1 MILRVILGSRNNDE
15 IYGTARNDVIY
26 SGRGDDV
33 IHGGSGNDRLI
44 GGDGNDRIDGGTGND
59 RLSGDAGDDLL
70 LGQAGNDALDGGS
83 GNDVLDGGLGSDEI
97 DAGSGNDTVVFTFS
111 ERGSSFDELAGGSGI
126 DTLRLVFSETEW
138 ARADV
143 RARVAALDAF
153 IDANTG
159 RSGQANSRTFESSLL
174 GFSAQQFERLEVV
187 VLQEN
192 QAPVLESDSAT
203 TLEDQPV
210 RIAVLANDSDP
221 DGDAL
226 TVTAATA
233 GHGSVVVN
241 ADGTLTYLADE
252 NYNGVDVI
260 LYTVSDG
267 TVTQAATV
275 SVTITP
281 VKDGPL
287 AENDVAI
294 LLEDS
299 GVIITPLANDSH
311 PDGDFLMVTGAT
323 ANHGSIIISPDG
335 RQLFY
340 SGDWNYSGADLITYT
355 VSDGAL
361 TVTATIAVT
370 ITPVNDG
377 PLPQNESATTL
388 EDQPVTIA
396 VLANDIDPDGDML
409 TVTAATASHGSVVVN
424 ADGTLSYRGDANFNG
439 SDVIIYTASD
449 GILTRTAAVLMTV
462 AAVNDAPL
470 PQDDAATLFEDS
482 DVIIRPLANDSD
494 PDRDSLIM
502 TGATANHGSVI
513 ISPDGTR
520 LAYSGDA
527 NYSGADLIT
536 YTVSD
541 GALTRTATI
550 AVTITPVN
558 DAPLVQFDSATTLE
572 DQPVTIAVLANDID
586 VNGDPLTIVLAMAER
601 GMVAINADGTLT
613 YVPRADYFGSDFVT
627 YAVSDGTV
635 TRFASAMIVIAPVH
649 DAPILHDDTAT
660 VVEDRFVNI
669 HVLDNDIFPDHEMP
683 TVIGATAEHGTA
695 TVSAQGTVIYNGA
708 ADFFG
713 TDVVTY
719 TVFDG
724 TVTRSAT
731 VAVTVVPENDA
742 PSGIALSHAAVNEET
757 PGAHIGVLSAI
768 DPEGGVTFSVSDP
781 RFEVVGNL
789 LKLRDGIAIDRESLP
804 GGKLIMFATATDDG
818 GLRTFAD
825 IHLVVNDIDEG
836 TTISGFNAAGGDV
849 LDFDAVMTGGMR
861 NLFGWNVIANPFGTE
876 PGGGYLHLRQDGSDA
891 LLEFDNNGGGDDFVP
906 LVRFEDA
913 DIHDFTA
920 ANFFPGRDWQV

>member
-1 MILRVILGSRNNDE
+1 MRVILGSRNNDE
-15 IYGTARNDVIY
+15 IYGTARNDVIH

-33 IHGGSGNDRLI
+33 IHGGSGNDRLA

-59 RLSGDAGDDLL
+59 RLAGDAGDDLL
-70 LGQAGNDALDGGS
+70 LGQAGNDTLDGGA
-83 GNDVLDGGLGSDEI
+83 GNDLLDGGLGSDEI
-97 DAGSGNDTVVFTFS
+97 DAGSGNDTVVFVFS

-126 DTLRLVFSETEW
+126 DTLRLVFSEAEW
-138 ARADV
+138 ARADI

-159 RSGQANSRTFESSLL
+159 RSGQANSHTFESALL

-187 VLQEN
+187 VLHQN
-192 QAPVLESDSAT
+192 HAPVLESDFTT
-203 TLEDQPV
+203 TLEDEPV
-210 RIAVLANDSDP
+210 RIAVLANDIDP

-226 TVTAATA
+226 TVTSATA
-233 GHGSVVVN
+233 AQGTVVIN
-241 ADGTLTYLADE
+241 ADGTLTYLADA
-252 NYNGVDVI
+252 NYNGSDFI
-260 LYTVSDG
+260 TYTVSDG
-267 TVTQAATV
+267 TVTQVATV
-275 SVTITP
+275 TVTIAP
-281 VKDGPL
+281 VKDGPVL
-287 AENDVAI
+287 ENDVAT

-299 GVIITPLANDSH
+299 FVIITPLANDSH
-311 PDGDFLMVTGAT
+311 PDGDLLTVTGAT

-340 SGDWNYSGADLITYT
+340 VGDFNYSGADLITYT
-355 VSDGAL
+355 VSDGAV
-361 TVTATIAVT
+361 TRTATVAVT
-370 ITPVNDG
+370 ITPTNDG
-377 PLPQNESATTL
+377 PLPQNDSATAL

-396 VLANDIDPDGDML
+396 VLANDIDPDGDRL
-409 TVTAATASHGSVVVN
+409 TVTAATAHHGSVVVN
-424 ADGTLSYRGDANFNG
+424 ADGTLTYQGDANYNG
-439 SDVIIYTASD
+439 SDVILYEASD
-449 GILTRTAAVLMTV
+449 GILTRTAGVLVTIT
-462 AAVNDAPL
+462 AVNDAPL
-470 PQDDAATLFEDS
+470 PQNDAATLLEDS
-482 DVIIRPLANDSD
+482 SVIITPLANDSD
-494 PDRDSLIM
+494 PDRDSLIV
-502 TGATANHGSVI
+502 TSATANHGSVI
-513 ISPDGTR
+513 IGPDGTR

-527 NYSGADLIT
+527 NYNGADLIT

-550 AVTITPVN
+550 AVTVTPVN
-558 DAPLVQFDSATTLE
+558 DAPLLQFDSVTTLE

-586 VNGDPLTIVLAMAER
+586 VEGDPLTIVQAVAER
-601 GMVAINADGTLT
+601 GTVTINADGTLT
-613 YVPRADYFGSDFVT
+613 YVPRADYFGTDFVT

-635 TRFASAMIVIAPVH
+635 TRFQDAMIQIAPVH

-660 VVEDRFVNI
+660 VVEDHSVNI
-669 HVLDNDIFPDHEMP
+669 HVLDNDIFPEHEFP
-683 TVIGATAEHGTA
+683 AAIGATAEHGTV
-695 TVSAQGTVIYNGA
+695 TVSAQGTVIYTGA

-731 VAVTVVPENDA
+731 VAVTVLPENDA
-742 PSGIALSHAAVNEET
+742 PTGIALSHAAFNEDT
-757 PGAHIGVLSAI
+757 PGAPVGLLSAV

-781 RFEVVGNL
+781 RFEVVGNV
-789 LKLRDGIAIDRESLP
+789 LKLRDGIAIDREQLP
-804 GGKLIMFATATDDG
+804 GGKLIMLATATDDG

-825 IHLVVNDIDEG
+825 IHLVVNDVDEG
-836 TTISGFNAAGGDV
+836 TTISGFNAAGGAV

-876 PGGGYLHLRQDGSDA
+876 PGGGFLHLRQDGSDA

-920 ANFFPGRDWQV
+920 ANFFPGRDWQI